1 MKLFNYSVLVL
12 GMSICANL
20 YPMEKL
26 MPQDSAP
33 NTNKIPSLK
42 FLTAHAI
49 AQAYKPA
56 HIKKSKLPK
65 DLKEYALTI
74 EPHDEPLSRQLAQ
87 DILIEAVRKDQLNED
102 LFNDL
107 CSINPDLDVNAADD
121 FGPAMLHAAK
131 AQNYN
136 AIYFLMNRGARI
148 DVATK
153 DERQDTLL
161 TLLIRKLSKDQ
172 NKAQENIIQFI
183 LSQESNLVNTA
194 NAKNETPLILSSYRN
209 NLPVIKILLAHY
221 AVVDCID
228 DHGNT
233 PLNAAIRLDNYNL
246 VTLLLS
252 YKPNLE
258 LKREHGSTSTAFWVA
273 IEQRSKNYEII
284 SLLIE
289 AGANINVQDYSGS
302 ALDYAINHDE
312 LELAEFLLE
321 NGINSEAQTDNSWR
335 GSGLTFAVKEKKR
348 QFIDLLIKRG
358 AKKTPKVLM
367 AAIEK
372 NDIPLL
378 SLLAKNNPHLDD
390 NAEKDENLFVK
401 AVKEKKWDVM
411 QILKGAGANIN
422 IQSNFGYY
430 HTRSALHR
438 AVLEDQNDLLLF
450 LLKLG
455 CDTKATD
462 ADHQQTPLHLAV
474 GRNNLT
480 AVQLL
485 INFGADANAKVK
497 DDTALDIALQKH
509 DFNMDIINLLMPKT
523 DTISS
528 EVYHMYT
535 FLRYLM
541 STDNEKLLEQLLAK
555 GLYKK
560 CEERLHWK
568 NSLLNEESAKPAM
581 RKLLLNYRPQE
592 YYATPWYQRAVSAL
606 LQKNMNQS
614 EEE

>member
-1 MKLFNYSVLVL
+1 
-12 GMSICANL
+12 
-20 YPMEKL
+20 MEKL

-153 DERQDTLL
+153 DERQDTPL
-161 TLLIRKLSKDQ
+161 TLLIENLSKEQ

-183 LSQESNLVNTA
+183 LSQESNLVNTP

-209 NLPVIKILLAHY
+209 NLPVIKILLAHN

-228 DHGNT
+228 NHGYT
-233 PLNAAIRLDNYNL
+233 PLNVAIRLVDNYSL
-246 VTLLLS
+246 VKLLLS
-252 YKPNLE
+252 HKPNLE
-258 LKREHGSTSTAFWVA
+258 LKREHGDTAFWIA
-273 IEQRSKNYEII
+273 ITQQSKNYEII

-289 AGANINVQDYSGS
+289 AGANINVQDYLGS
-302 ALDYAINHDE
+302 ALDYAIKTDE
-312 LELAEFLLE
+312 LELAEFLLA
-321 NGINSEAQTDNSWR
+321 NGINPELQEENSWQKY
-335 GSGLTFAVKEKKR
+335 GLALAVKESKPK
-348 QFIDLLIKRG
+348 FIDLLIKYG

-372 NDIPLL
+372 NDMSLL

-390 NAEKDENLFVK
+390 GDAQKDDNLFVK
-401 AVKEKKWDVM
+401 AVKEKKLNVM
-411 QILKGAGANIN
+411 QLLKEAGANIN
-422 IQSNFGYY
+422 IKSNFGYY
-430 HTRSALHR
+430 GTRSALHY
-438 AVLEDQNDLLLF
+438 AVLQDQNDLLLF

-462 ADHQQTPLHLAV
+462 TDHQQTPLHLAV
-474 GRNNLT
+474 GGNNLN

-485 INFGADANAKVK
+485 IDFGADANAKVK
-497 DDTALDIALQKH
+497 DDTALDMALQKS
-509 DFNMDIINLLMPKT
+509 DFNMDIINLLITKT

-528 EVYHMYT
+528 EVYHMYK
-535 FLRYLM
+535 FLSYLM
-541 STDNEKLLEQLLAK
+541 STDNVKLLEQLLAK

-560 CEERLHWK
+560 YEERLHWK

-592 YYATPWYQRAVSAL
+592 YYAQPWYQRAVSAL
-606 LQKNMNQS
+606 LQKNMNLS